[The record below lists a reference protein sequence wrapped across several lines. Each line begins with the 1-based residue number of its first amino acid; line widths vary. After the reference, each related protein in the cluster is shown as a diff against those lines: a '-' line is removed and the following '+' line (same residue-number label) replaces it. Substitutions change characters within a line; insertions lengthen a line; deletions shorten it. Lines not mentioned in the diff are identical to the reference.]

1 MSRCKRNK
9 PSADGIKDGR
19 RVIDALDLAAI
30 REMIATFAGV
40 EGLFE
45 QIPTPPPRTDAWFV
59 EQEAKYTPP
68 EAMRPDAHRTS
79 IDLVRWR
86 AVPTHAAVEQMTWAP
101 GLPMLIDDTLKG
113 YGPPFAGSWSTMKRS
128 HDTIQ
133 RYRRLTRTTKQ
144 P

>member
-9 PSADGIKDGR
+9 LSADGVKDGR
-19 RVIDALDLAAI
+19 RVIDALDLAAM

-59 EQEAKYTPP
+59 EQEAKNTPP
-68 EAMRPDAHRTS
+68 EAMRPDADRTS

-86 AVPTHAAVEQMTWAP
+86 AVRQAHKA
-101 GLPMLIDDTLKG
+101 GLPWRKAYELASDTLKG

-133 RYRRLTRTTKQ
+133 RYRKATRTTKQ

>member
-1 MSRCKRNK
+1 MSRWKHNK

-68 EAMRPDAHRTS
+68 EAMRPDADRTS

-86 AVPTHAAVEQMTWAP
+86 AVRHAHKA
-101 GLPMLIDDTLKG
+101 GLPWRKAYESASDTLKG